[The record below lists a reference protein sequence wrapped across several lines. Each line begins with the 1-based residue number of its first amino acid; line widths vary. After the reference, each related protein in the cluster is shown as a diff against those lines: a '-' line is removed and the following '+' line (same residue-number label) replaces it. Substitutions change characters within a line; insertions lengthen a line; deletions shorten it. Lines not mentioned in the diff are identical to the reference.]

1 MKLKYVVAA
10 CAALV
15 LVPLAVAH
23 VVLRASLPQL
33 DGEVHHMGVVA
44 AVTIDR
50 DELGVPTIEAENRVD
65 LAYGTGFVHGQD
77 RFFEMD
83 LSRRLAAGELSD
95 VFGAVAAE
103 QRAVLEAYARG
114 VNAGLA
120 SLRSRPWEYWLFR
133 SVPAEWRPE
142 DTILVSHAMWWDLQY
157 SGLQREILRQ
167 QINTRMHGPE
177 CEAGWKCGL
186 TFLYPAGTQWDAPNA
201 AVGLVNAAPVTRT
214 AGSSQAAIPPSDIL
228 DVRTASAAGGS
239 PSAFVPSGAPR
250 DTGIGSNNWAVAGR
264 LTTTGAALVANDMHL

>member
-10 CAALV
+10 CAALI

-23 VVLRASLPQL
+23 VVLRASLPEL
-33 DGEVHHMGVVA
+33 DGEVHHMGVVS

-50 DELGVPTIEAENRVD
+50 DELGVPTVEAANRVD
-65 LAYGTGFVHGQD
+65 LACGTGFVHGQD

-83 LSRRLAAGELSD
+83 LSRRLAAGELSE
-95 VFGAVAAE
+95 VFGQVAVEQDKKARLFRFRQVAREVLQQGTPE

-133 SVPAEWRPE
+133 SVPVDWRPE

-157 SGLQREILRQ
+157 SGLDREIRRQEINAHLR
-167 QINTRMHGPE
+167 GPE
-177 CEAGWKCGL
+177 CEAGWKCSL
-186 TFLYPAGTQWDAPNA
+186 Q
-201 AVGLVNAAPVTRT
+201 
-214 AGSSQAAIPPSDIL
+214 
-228 DVRTASAAGGS
+228 
-239 PSAFVPSGAPR
+239 
-250 DTGIGSNNWAVAGR
+250 
-264 LTTTGAALVANDMHL
+264 